1 MFSGCLPFK
10 GKDQDETFE
19 LVKKGEY
26 EMLPEIPLSAQDLIN
41 QLLVINPDLRIG
53 AHDINDLCN
62 HDFFKGI
69 RFETIKDQE
78 PPSCERIS
86 FKLS

>member
-1 MFSGCLPFK
+1 MEDLVGSESYISPEMLTSRQYSFASDLWALGVIVYQMFSGCLPFK

-41 QLLVINPDLRIG
+41 QLLVINPD
-53 AHDINDLCN
+53 
-62 HDFFKGI
+62 
-69 RFETIKDQE
+69 
-78 PPSCERIS
+78 
-86 FKLS
+86 